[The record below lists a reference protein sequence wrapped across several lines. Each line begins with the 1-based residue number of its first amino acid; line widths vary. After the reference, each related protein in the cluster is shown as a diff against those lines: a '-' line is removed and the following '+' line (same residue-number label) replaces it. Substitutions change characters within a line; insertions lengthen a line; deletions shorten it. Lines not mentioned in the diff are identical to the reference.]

1 MLMTFLETKDILTL
15 RKPRSQRVSVS
26 PRPAEVISFCK
37 SKTSYVNK
45 LVRTHGLL
53 FGHWQPTFCVECT
66 LHINVGQGKT
76 VIGCNGLDVF
86 SPDVFSTGA
95 CQAMTFQVWR
105 PCARKSS
112 RRSSHSR
119 GWRSIIYCI
128 YIYIFLLL
136 FFLSFLLLIASQFLL
151 LPGFKCRRN
160 CYSLFWTGYSVGWGR
175 DA

>member
-1 MLMTFLETKDILTL
+1 MTFLETKDILTL

-119 GWRSIIYCI
+119 GWRSRRKLFWKCSRYFWKRKKTKVRKCSPRNRTVKMH
-128 YIYIFLLL
+128 LLL
-136 FFLSFLLLIASQFLL
+136 DSTTSSSAAF
-151 LPGFKCRRN
+151 
-160 CYSLFWTGYSVGWGR
+160 
-175 DA
+175 